1 MLARSLTLLTALCAI
16 VANAAVITPS
26 VSTDN
31 DTRVDTASIT
41 ARTCGSVIK
50 PDALLAAEA
59 KFASSLKELKPV
71 DWALAAP
78 AAIPFRYI
86 NVYWHVS
93 F

>member
-26 VSTDN
+26 VSADN

-50 PDALLAAEA
+50 PDAVLAAEV
-59 KFASSLKELKPV
+59 KFANSLKELKAV
-71 DWALAAP
+71 DWAP
-78 AAIPFRYI
+78 ASLTGLPFKYI

-93 F
+93 L